1 MSKTSRF
8 RAPFDNEHPRV
19 SQTLLKSRGQPFH
32 YIFSWLRGKLN
43 CKMSV
48 PVTSEILGLFLN
60 TLTAM
65 KSILFIITR
74 SFSNQFRCNY
84 QRKKKCYIDFLLHF
98 REAERLLQP
107 IQMQLSK
114 RQKTFSQFFAA
125 FLKSISNF
133 ELLKEK
139 TITLIAYVFSK
150 LKTTKDVVS

>member
-1 MSKTSRF
+1 
-8 RAPFDNEHPRV
+8 
-19 SQTLLKSRGQPFH
+19 
-32 YIFSWLRGKLN
+32 
-43 CKMSV
+43 MSV

-84 QRKKKCYIDFLLHF
+84 QRKKKCYIDVLLHF